1 MADIKTRDVVKGT
14 VKTLDRSAVATERMK
29 SATVRTKDAAEQ
41 SVNGNEVS
49 AQEYGANRVESAVE
63 IATAE
68 GVHQFNK
75 RGKNGIRD
83 AKRNVEKVKENYNKL
98 KDLKKTNKPKK
109 AASKTAKAAK
119 NTTQQ
124 TAKTVKAT
132 GKGTVKT
139 AQAAGKGT
147 VKTAQNTVKTAK
159 ATGKVAVKT
168 AQTTAKAAKVT
179 AQATAKAAKA
189 AAATAK
195 AAVKATIVAI
205 KVAVKAIVAAVK
217 LAIAA
222 VKAIAAAI
230 AAGGWVAVVVI
241 IVICLIALIVGSC
254 FGIFFSSED
263 TGSGQSMQTVVQ
275 EINTEYQTQIE
286 TTKNNIT
293 YDVLEMSGSRAVW
306 AEVLSVYA
314 VKTTTDPDNAQE
326 VATMDASKKAI
337 LKDIFWQM
345 NAISSRTE
353 TKTETVITETDDG
366 HGNIVQTETTVTRTY
381 LYITVT
387 HKTADEMATQFGF
400 NADQKKQLNE
410 LLSEDNK
417 SLWAAVLYGIST
429 SDTQIVSVA
438 LSQIGE
444 VGGQPYWSWYGFGSR
459 VEWCACFVSWCA
471 NECGYIDDG
480 IIPKYA
486 GCVNGVDWFK
496 DRGQWFSRAGGRY
509 DYLLRL
515 GLSRWYVGSA
525 GRTFRPYGHR
535 SKGRER
541 KGLYRGRQFR

>member
-14 VKTLDRSAVATERMK
+14 VKTLDRSTVATERMK

-49 AQEYGANRVESAVE
+49 AQEYGANRIESAVE
-63 IATAE
+63 ITTAE

-75 RGKNGIRD
+75 QGRNGVRD

-109 AASKTAKAAK
+109 AANKTAKTAK

-132 GKGTVKT
+132 GKGSVKT

-159 ATGKVAVKT
+159 TTGKVAVKT
-168 AQTTAKAAKVT
+168 AQTTVKTAKAT

-189 AAATAK
+189 A
-195 AAVKATIVAI
+195 VKATIAAI
-205 KVAVKAIVAAVK
+205 KIAVKAIVAAVK

-222 VKAIAAAI
+222 VKVIAAAI

-326 VATMDASKKAI
+326 VATMDDSKKAI

-345 NAISSRTE
+345 NDISSRTE

-366 HGNIVQTETTVTRTY
+366 HGNIVQTETMVTRTY

-410 LLSEDNK
+410 LLSETNNEA
-417 SLWAAVLYGIST
+417 WEVL
-429 SDTQIVSVA
+429 
-438 LSQIGE
+438 
-444 VGGQPYWSWYGFGSR
+444 
-459 VEWCACFVSWCA
+459 
-471 NECGYIDDG
+471 
-480 IIPKYA
+480 
-486 GCVNGVDWFK
+486 
-496 DRGQWFSRAGGRY
+496 
-509 DYLLRL
+509 L
-515 GLSRWYVGSA
+515 G
-525 GRTFRPYGHR
+525 
-535 SKGRER
+535 
-541 KGLYRGRQFR
+541 

>member
-41 SVNGNEVS
+41 SVNGNEGS
-49 AQEYGANRVESAVE
+49 AQEYGANRIESVVE

-168 AQTTAKAAKVT
+168 AETTVKTAKVT

-189 AAATAK
+189 AAAAAK

-241 IVICLIALIVGSC
+241 VVICLIALIVGSC
-254 FGIFFSSED
+254 FGIFFSNED
-263 TGSGQSMQTVVQ
+263 TGGGQTMQMAVQ
-275 EINTEYQTQIE
+275 EINDEYQKIIDEIVAKTE
-286 TTKNNIT
+286 H
-293 YDVLEMSGSRAVW
+293 DVLEVSGSTAAW
-306 AEVLSVYA
+306 PEVLSIYA
-314 VKTTTDPDNAQE
+314 VKTTTDINNPQE
-326 VATMDASKKAI
+326 VATVDDSKKA
-337 LKDIFWQM
+337 LLRDVFWQM
-345 NAISSRTE
+345 NAITFCTE
-353 TKTETVITETDDG
+353 SKQEKVTTTTTDQ
-366 HGNIVQTETTVTRTY
+366 HGNKVEKEETITVVY
-381 LYITVT
+381 LYIETENKTVT
-387 HKTADEMATQFGF
+387 EIMQTLDFNDE
-400 NADQKKQLNE
+400 QKRQVSE
-410 LLSEDNK
+410 LLSDNCADIWD
-417 SLWAAVLYGIST
+417 SLL
-429 SDTQIVSVA
+429 
-438 LSQIGE
+438 
-444 VGGQPYWSWYGFGSR
+444 
-459 VEWCACFVSWCA
+459 
-471 NECGYIDDG
+471 
-480 IIPKYA
+480 KY
-486 GCVNGVDWFK
+486 
-496 DRGQWFSRAGGRY
+496 
-509 DYLLRL
+509 
-515 GLSRWYVGSA
+515 
-525 GRTFRPYGHR
+525 
-535 SKGRER
+535 
-541 KGLYRGRQFR
+541 

>member
-139 AQAAGKGT
+139 AQTAGKGT
-147 VKTAQNTVKTAK
+147 VKTAQKTVKTAK

-189 AAATAK
+189 AAAAAK

-254 FGIFFSSED
+254 FGIFFSSDD

-326 VATMDASKKAI
+326 VATMDDSKKAI

-480 IIPKYA
+480 TVTRTTAPNIP
-486 GCVNGVDWFK
+486 
-496 DRGQWFSRAGGRY
+496 
-509 DYLLRL
+509 
-515 GLSRWYVGSA
+515 
-525 GRTFRPYGHR
+525 
-535 SKGRER
+535 
-541 KGLYRGRQFR
+541 